1 MMKSYLYTL
10 YLKTKLDL
18 TSAEI
23 LITYYVVPLG
33 FFFVMGAVFTSI
45 MPEAR
50 ETLIASM
57 AIFAVTMG
65 ALIGTPSGILEYLGV
80 DIRKTFQSV
89 GIPLH
94 TVISTTV
101 ISGLINLLIMSLLI
115 YLIAPIAYGAES
127 PENLGVFITGLLALI
142 LTTLL
147 LGILIGLYGKTP
159 SMVTMLSQAVF
170 LPSMMLSGIMFP
182 ADMLPTPL
190 RYIGMVLP
198 ATHGMKILS
207 AESLELGS
215 FAVLFGTAL
224 LAIVLIIYKLQ
235 RLKSYS

>member
-1 MMKSYLYTL
+1 MMKSYLFTL

-18 TSAEI
+18 KSAEI
-23 LITYYVVPLG
+23 LITYYLVPLG

-45 MPEAR
+45 MPEV
-50 ETLIASM
+50 ESTLIASM

-65 ALIGTPSGILEYLGV
+65 ALIGTPSGILEYIGV

-101 ISGLINLLIMSLLI
+101 ISGLLNLIVMSLII
-115 YLIAPIAYGAES
+115 YLFAPIAFGALR
-127 PENLGVFITGLLALI
+127 PERLGLFIAGLLALI

-147 LGILIGLYGKTP
+147 LGILIGLYGKTT
-159 SMVTMLSQAVF
+159 SMVTMLSQVVF

-182 ADMLPTPL
+182 GDMLPRPL
-190 RYIGMVLP
+190 QYLGMVLP
-198 ATHGMKILS
+198 ATHGMEILS
-207 AESLELGS
+207 GDSLELWS
-215 FAVLFGTAL
+215 FLI
-224 LAIVLIIYKLQ
+224 LAGISVIATILIVYKLQ

>member
-1 MMKSYLYTL
+1 MMKSYLFTL

-18 TSAEI
+18 KSAEI
-23 LITYYVVPLG
+23 LITYYLVPLG
-33 FFFVMGAVFTSI
+33 FFLVMGAVFTSI
-45 MPEAR
+45 MPEAQ

-65 ALIGTPSGILEYLGV
+65 ALIGTPSGILEYIGV

-89 GIPLH
+89 GIPFH

-101 ISGLINLLIMSLLI
+101 ISGLFNLLVMSLLI
-115 YLIAPIAYGAES
+115 YVIAPIAYGAS
-127 PENLGVFITGLLALI
+127 RPENLGLFITGLVALV

-147 LGILIGLYGKTP
+147 LGILIGLYGKTT
-159 SMVTMLSQAVF
+159 SMVTMLSQVVF

-182 ADMLPTPL
+182 AEMLPKPL
-190 RYIGMVLP
+190 HYVGMVLP

-207 AESLELGS
+207 SESLGINS
-215 FAVLFGTAL
+215 FLILLFIAVLATL
-224 LAIVLIIYKLQ
+224 LIIYKLKQ
-235 RLKSYS
+235 LKSFS